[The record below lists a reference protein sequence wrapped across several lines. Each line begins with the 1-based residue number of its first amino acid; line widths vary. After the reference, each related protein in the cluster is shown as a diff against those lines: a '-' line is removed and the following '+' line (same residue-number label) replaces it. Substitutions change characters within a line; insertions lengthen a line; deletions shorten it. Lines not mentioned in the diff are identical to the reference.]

1 MRLIALLHFMCY
13 CCFGIVLW
21 HACCGDGVQIAEIGV
36 ILMES
41 ASPMTE
47 GDERSVLD
55 WANHLSTAD
64 EASRLAVRLHLL
76 TLLFAVS

>member
-1 MRLIALLHFMCY
+1 M
-13 CCFGIVLW
+13 
-21 HACCGDGVQIAEIGV
+21 QIAEIGV
-36 ILMES
+36 MLMES

-55 WANHLSTAD
+55 WANHLSTAA

-76 TLLFAVS
+76 TLLFAVG